1 MRGFLSFLRKEEDT
15 LINHFHEENTE
26 HGSCSYS
33 WKMALSHLGSLFSF
47 SRALKGHDSQRDCNS
62 NLCERRL
69 QSALGF
75 FTPIQ
80 RKTTKRETQSES
92 TRGALLHL
100 CELRKPE
107 SPAATRS
114 PSQVMRQSRKADSR
128 VAGT

>member
-62 NLCERRL
+62 NLCERHL

-75 FTPIQ
+75 FTPD
-80 RKTTKRETQSES
+80 SEKDHKE
-92 TRGALLHL
+92 GN
-100 CELRKPE
+100 PE
-107 SPAATRS
+107 
-114 PSQVMRQSRKADSR
+114 
-128 VAGT
+128 